1 MEHCSRSFSTVL
13 GQFKGV
19 QEDLLIVKI
28 RNLGVRALRTCK
40 VARVYAEIEK
50 SYLVETQFWAQN
62 DRNGRVYI
70 STYNNPK
77 L

>member
-1 MEHCSRSFSTVL
+1 MKYILRAKCLCIISLGAQRVLYAFQGTESFSTVL

-28 RNLGVRALRTCK
+28 RNLGVCALRTCK

-50 SYLVETQFWAQN
+50 SYL
-62 DRNGRVYI
+62 G
-70 STYNNPK
+70 

>member
-1 MEHCSRSFSTVL
+1 MLCAFQGTESFSTVL

-28 RNLGVRALRTCK
+28 RILGVCALRTCK

-50 SYLVETQFWAQN
+50 SYL
-62 DRNGRVYI
+62 G
-70 STYNNPK
+70 